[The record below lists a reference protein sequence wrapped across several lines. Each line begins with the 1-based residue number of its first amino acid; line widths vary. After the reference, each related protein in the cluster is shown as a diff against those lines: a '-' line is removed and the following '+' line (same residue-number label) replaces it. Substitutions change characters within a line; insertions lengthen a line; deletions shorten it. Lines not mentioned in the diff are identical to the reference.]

1 MSIKKLMETHKK
13 PTKILGDIQR
23 SLLSRESFGAGR
35 SSQVIHPSEICK
47 ADACPR
53 EIYYRLSGWKIPLDS
68 HPFGLEVIFA
78 QGHGYHAKWQSWVW
92 DIGKLRGSFACLAC
106 GSIFD
111 ATSPHECPGCSAG
124 RHSLVYREVPVS
136 LPDLRIG
143 GKSDGDIDMDPN
155 DGDPNPG
162 DPLLEIKSVGTGTV
176 RFEAP
181 GMIARNTRTVA
192 IDGVEKKWTDWDALW
207 RDIRHPFPTHLRQG
221 AIYGAAMNRP
231 EMVFIYES
239 KSTGVVKEFLV
250 KHDFEMAEPAFEVAR
265 TVLTALEKG
274 RRPKCPS
281 DGCKG
286 CTAYEELRN
295 ARGEKEEVAEDR
307 EAHDPGP
314 SGPASGE
321 SRDADGEPAGGR
333 VPRASGGGRFQHLER
348 RGSGSADGRFR
359 EVGRVRRDRAGSGRG
374 DRGTGREDP
383 PQDARPTDAPGERD
397 RDRSQSRRR
406 VVRRRD

>member
-13 PTKILGDIQR
+13 KTKILGDIQR
-23 SLLSRESFGAGR
+23 SLLGRESFGVGR

-47 ADACPR
+47 PDACPR

-78 QGHGYHAKWQSWVW
+78 QGHAYHEKWQSWVW
-92 DIGKLRGSFACLAC
+92 DIGKLRGSFGCLAC
-106 GSIFD
+106 GASFED
-111 ATSPHECPGCSAG
+111 TSPTECSVCQSP
-124 RHSLVYREVPVS
+124 RHALVYLEVPVS
-136 LPDLRIG
+136 IPDLRIG
-143 GKSDGDIDMDPN
+143 GKSDGDIDLDPS
-155 DGDPNPG
+155 DGNPNPG

-181 GMIARNTRTVA
+181 ALIARNTKTVL
-192 IDGVEKKWTDWDALW
+192 IDGVEKSWTDWDALW

-221 AIYGAAMNRP
+221 AIYGAAMDRP
-231 EMVFIYES
+231 EMVFIYEF
-239 KSTGVVKEFLV
+239 KPTGAVKEFVV

-265 TVLTALEKG
+265 AVLTALEKG

-295 ARGEKEEVAEDR
+295 ARGAEEEIAEDR
-307 EAHDPGP
+307 EAHDPGTR
-314 SGPASGE
+314 PAAPGE
-321 SRDADGEPAGGR
+321 SRDAEGEPSGGG
-333 VPRASGGGRFQHLER
+333 VPRASGGRRFQHMER
-348 RGSGSADGRFR
+348 RGSGSPDGRFR
-359 EVGRVRRDRAGSGRG
+359 EVGRVRSDRAGVSRG
-374 DRGTGREDP
+374 DRGAGRENSS
-383 PQDARPTDAPGERD
+383 QAARPADASGERD
-397 RDRSQSRRR
+397 RHSGQGRRR